1 MARLHQAYVIA
12 RQGENYH
19 FVAALH
25 CACCYGCEPLRAAAQ
40 FLSLVQ
46 QPRHAWIMQEEL
58 FYSGTSPVVNYNN
71 FEIPYPFIHFLLS
84 SAWSVNLQDANDILV
99 ETCHIGR
106 ALPVDE
112 GIGHG
117 GNDGMTVLDISDPF
131 SPSYYFFFVP
141 TMVPLSAETYVR
153 AYSEEWL
160 EAGKLEQVE
169 KRVQAAI
176 RSLDRYPIIS
186 LNTLHA
192 TWPDVYRV
200 TGVSNWLSDRDVDLL
215 VVPTLVD
222 LIFRRAVERAISKK
236 TIDKLGAFFNINE
249 KVSVMKDILRAQ
261 NPFKNG
267 ASFVLLQ
274 KLLEAESPSKHIDM
288 SLFCLSKHQIKRL
301 FNGQH
306 WMNAIEDINISGTP
320 HFNISHLK
328 ELLVHRHLPSLRR
341 VNLWNT
347 GVANHELKQLLD
359 THPCLFYR
367 IEGLIHPVF
376 FTYSSGL
383 SPAMSFIVRN
393 PYTINEY
400 GDGAL
405 VTSLPYF
412 LPSQLVQGFLDILGP
427 ILNTRQQGKM
437 DAFERWKLEENS
449 LWIGTFASEVRPEGT
464 RWSERT
470 IPYIP
475 SFAKEQFHPRQ
486 WFFVLDLKKNCY
498 AFGRF
503 IPGIGESLY
512 AELSTLKA
520 TWTGD
525 KYTPHTEV
533 MKVINKTRG
542 KHRRRLL
549 ELFDVHLFFRA
560 LEEEGRPPPD
570 RQALNELLVVF
581 TKLSSLPARPS
592 YGEKGP
598 ALKLMSQKELE
609 EAVCH
614 ILWPTPRPWPY

>member
-1 MARLHQAYVIA
+1 MSLPARVMIIIVLP
-12 RQGENYH
+12 
-19 FVAALH
+19 ALH
-25 CACCYGCEPLRAAAQ
+25 CAWCYGYQPLRAAAQ

-46 QPRHAWIMQEEL
+46 QPRNAWIIEEEL
-58 FYSGTSPVVNYNN
+58 FYSGTFP
-71 FEIPYPFIHFLLS
+71 LS
-84 SAWSVNLQDANDILV
+84 SAWAVNLQDADDILV
-99 ETCHIGR
+99 ETCNIGR

-117 GNDGMTVLDISDPF
+117 GNDDGMTVLDISDPSYCFF
-131 SPSYYFFFVP
+131 SVDYLGRNAAHVQ

-153 AYSEEWL
+153 AYSEEL
-160 EAGKLEQVE
+160 QVEKLEEVE

-192 TWPDVYRV
+192 TWPDVYYVLEVPDSLRFELNSS
-200 TGVSNWLSDRDVDLL
+200 TPETLRTSNVQNNDSDRDVDLL

-236 TIDKLGAFFNINE
+236 AIEKLGAFFN
-249 KVSVMKDILRAQ
+249 R
-261 NPFKNG
+261 
-267 ASFVLLQ
+267 LL
-274 KLLEAESPSKHIDM
+274 
-288 SLFCLSKHQIKRL
+288 
-301 FNGQH
+301 NGQP
-306 WMNAIEDINISGTP
+306 WMNAIEDINISGTA

-328 ELLVHRHLPSLRR
+328 ELLVHLPSVRR

-347 GVANHELKQLLD
+347 SVANHELKQHLD

-376 FTYSSGL
+376 FTYSSSL
-383 SPAMSFIVRN
+383 SPATSFIVTD

-400 GDGAL
+400 GDGAFITL
-405 VTSLPYF
+405 LPYF
-412 LPSQLVQGFLDILGP
+412 LPAQLVQGFLDILGP

-437 DAFERWKLEENS
+437 DAFESWKLEENS

-475 SFAKEQFHPRQ
+475 SCGKEQFHPRQ
-486 WFFVLDLKKNCY
+486 WFFVLDLKKNRY

-503 IPGIGESLY
+503 IPGVGESLY
-512 AELSTLKA
+512 AKLGRLKA
-520 TWTGD
+520 KWIGD
-525 KYTPHTEV
+525 KYGLHTEV
-533 MKVINKTRG
+533 MKVVNKTRTKA

-549 ELFDVHLFFRA
+549 ELFDVYSFFRA

-570 RQALNELLVVF
+570 RQALNELLGVF
-581 TKLSSLPARPS
+581 TKLSSLPARP
-592 YGEKGP
+592 YYEEKGP
-598 ALKLMSQKELE
+598 ALKLMPQKDLE
-609 EAVCH
+609 EAVSH
-614 ILWPTPRPWPY
+614 IPWPTPRPRPY